1 MLLRTLA
8 GTFILAQAILIT
20 SCGQPAAAPESEVAP
35 SVEEFRSIAREA
47 YTYGFPM
54 VEMYKTLYKQAIDS
68 SNSDFK
74 AAINRLGHSRKVA
87 SPADR
92 FVVTPNSDTPYSYA
106 WMDVRQEPVVITMP
120 AVEEGRYYSVQLI
133 DLYTHNFGYLGTR
146 NYGNKGGDFMITG
159 PGWTGEVPEGISA
172 TIACET
178 NIFYALFRTQ
188 LFSAADLA
196 NVHSI
201 QDAYQVRTLS
211 AYQGKA
217 ERPLE
222 PVEWPTI
229 TEKMSETP
237 DVFRYMDHLLQ
248 FCPTQPSEVELMAR
262 FAKLGI
268 GTGTRFDATA
278 LPPDRLKAVEEG
290 IAQVWSEDMAAIMQL
305 VNAGSV
311 NSGDIF
317 GTREFLK
324 NNYLYRFAGAKLG
337 LFGNSREE
345 ALYPSYFV
353 DAEKTKL
360 NGAER
365 YELRFEK
372 DQLPPANAFWSLT
385 MYDGVSQ
392 FLVEN
397 PIDRYLL
404 NSTTLEDFTYGKDGS
419 LTIHVQASSPGKGK
433 ESNWLPAPTGPFY
446 VIMRIYL
453 PRPEVFDGTWKMP
466 QLQRVS
472 AQG

>member
-1 MLLRTLA
+1 VE
-8 GTFILAQAILIT
+8 T
-20 SCGQPAAAPESEVAP
+20 SSL
-35 SVEEFRSIAREA
+35 EELRSIAREA

-54 VEMYKTLYKQAIDS
+54 VEMYKTLYKQAIDTS
-68 SNSDFK
+68 SSDFK

-87 SPADR
+87 TPADR

-106 WMDVRQEPVVITMP
+106 WLDVRQEPVVITLP
-120 AVEEGRYYSVQLI
+120 RVEEGRYYSVQLI

-159 PGWTGEVPEGISA
+159 PGWSGEVPAGISA

-178 NIFYALFRTQ
+178 NMLYALFRTQ
-188 LFSAADLA
+188 LFNAADLP
-196 NVHSI
+196 NVHAI

-211 AYQGKA
+211 KYQGKE

-222 PVEWPTI
+222 AVEWPTL

-268 GTGTRFDATA
+268 GTGAGFDAMA
-278 LPPDRLKAVEEG
+278 LPADRLKAVEEG
-290 IAQVWSEDMAAIMQL
+290 IALVWSEDMPAIMQQ
-305 VNAGSV
+305 VNAGALT
-311 NSGDIF
+311 SGDLF
-317 GTREFLK
+317 GTREFM
-324 NNYLYRFAGAKLG
+324 NSNFLYRFAGARLG

-345 ALYPSYFV
+345 AFYPAYFV
-353 DAEKTKL
+353 DADKENL
-360 NGAER
+360 SGAKR

-372 DQLPPANAFWSLT
+372 DQLPPAKAFWSLT

-404 NSTTLEDFTYGKDGS
+404 NSTKLKDFSYGKDGS
-419 LTIHVQASSPGKGK
+419 LTIYVQERSPGKAK
-433 ESNWLPAPTGPFY
+433 ESNWLPAPAGPFY
-446 VIMRIYL
+446 VMMRIYL
-453 PRPEVFDGTWKMP
+453 PHPALFDGTWQRP
-466 QLQRVS
+466 QLQRVDD
-472 AQG
+472 QG